1 MARPSQAITFP
12 EVMLAKY
19 GNRPRANMPT
29 EVGSPIAVDMGS
41 DQYGWHRD
49 AVKVANDRVNQIHS
63 SQKMYE
69 RGARP
74 YEKLHLR
81 TNRGAIVPFGING
94 LGGKF
99 VEPPQNGS
107 SGELR
112 GGIMFTKAGQ
122 DYIQEL
128 LNKRQKQYAEMY
140 QSSSARE
147 IPTSNTD
154 DPTGEIALSAVY
166 PLYDALLD
174 DLRTLNVKSVTAFNS
189 WWAMMLTTLPILGS
203 NFRPQIK
210 TIVETLGEVA
220 QPYTDYVE
228 HETEVGSNAQKL
240 GRSVLLRLN
249 KALRVMWLYIGAS
262 DQNEENDT
270 MWDANATYNALW
282 EATEAWKR
290 GEPVAEQDRLP
301 MVRGR
306 PMTESEWLVA
316 NEDTQRNN
324 LRHLIP
330 QYGKSPIDAPASVRE
345 ELVRKLNME
354 AGVSISK
361 ATENSTRAY
370 ITRLLQAHARGETED
385 VELRSGV
392 DFDRL
397 SSPQGSERLVAEA
410 GSQNQSYDADGEF
423 RPRTGRLSERPSQTA
438 VASDE
443 TPLYQRLASGET
455 VVSGQ
460 GRPRHNFQ
468 RKPTRLAEHHRLQ
481 NAHNERGNAVGS
493 GLASDLLSKGWDFLK
508 KNPKDVLYGAVKG
521 LSAVD
526 KLGNAIGYKGKG
538 RKDKR

>member
-12 EVMLAKY
+12 EVVLAKY
-19 GNRPRANMPT
+19 GDRSRMNIPT
-29 EVGSPIAVDMGS
+29 MTGSPIDVDMGS

-49 AVKVANDRVNQIHS
+49 AVKMANDRVRQIHS
-63 SQKMYE
+63 SKKMYE
-69 RGARP
+69 RGERP
-74 YEKLHLR
+74 YEKLHLK

-99 VEPPQNGS
+99 VVPPHNAS
-107 SGELR
+107 KGELR
-112 GGIMFTKAGQ
+112 GGIMFSKAGQ
-122 DYIQEL
+122 DYLQEL

-140 QSSSARE
+140 QSSATRE

-220 QPYTDYVE
+220 QPYKDYVE
-228 HETEVGSNAQKL
+228 HETEEGSNAQKL
-240 GRSVLLRLN
+240 GRSVLLRLD
-249 KALRVMWLYIGAS
+249 KAMRVMWLYIGAS

-270 MWDANATYNALW
+270 MWDATATYNALRN
-282 EATEAWKR
+282 ATEAWKK

-306 PMTESEWLVA
+306 PMTETEWLVA
-316 NEDTQRNN
+316 NEDNQRNN

-361 ATENSTRAY
+361 ATENSTQAFIR
-370 ITRLLQAHARGETED
+370 RLIEAEAMSETQD
-385 VELRSGV
+385 VSLRSGV
-392 DFDRL
+392 DFEHL
-397 SSPQGSERLVAEA
+397 SGFPQPQGEGRLVEEA

-438 VASDE
+438 VASNE
-443 TPLYQRLASGET
+443 
-455 VVSGQ
+455 VSGQ

-481 NAHNERGNAVGS
+481 NAHNERDNAM
-493 GLASDLLSKGWDFLK
+493 
-508 KNPKDVLYGAVKG
+508 
-521 LSAVD
+521 
-526 KLGNAIGYKGKG
+526 GYKGYG
-538 RKDKR
+538 RKDRR